1 MTPMDKAWLILKRQT
16 TLGEFHPDFPSPY
29 GDHIMYYHG
38 TTAPR
43 AQQMLSDK
51 LHANRG
57 VHGTGAYVTS
67 DYDKAKKYA
76 DRRAYSDK
84 KPHLWNEGMQELD
97 ESAPMVLG
105 IRERAFDDLGK
116 PTTVMGT
123 DDWMEEGYFPQG
135 IPPQYL
141 TRLPEN
147 YNW

>member
-1 MTPMDKAWLILKRQT
+1 
-16 TLGEFHPDFPSPY
+16 
-29 GDHIMYYHG
+29 
-38 TTAPR
+38 
-43 AQQMLSDK
+43 
-51 LHANRG
+51 
-57 VHGTGAYVTS
+57 
-67 DYDKAKKYA
+67 
-76 DRRAYSDK
+76 
-84 KPHLWNEGMQELD
+84 MQELD